1 VVTSSSGNYFVD
13 VARVW
18 QEAMLSGMMAFWVGF
33 WKGAAPLPNSPTPQA
48 LSKLFSGVYISH
60 RQANR
65 TNCFDLTYTLPK
77 SVSIFFFGLHPPE
90 HWKTG
95 IARVVDFSKPD
106 VERLLANQIAKT
118 GAQGRI
124 KLQSQG
130 IAAGIFHPTNS
141 FGKPHG
147 HIHYAVANTTVASNG
162 QCYSIG
168 NTREMYLTQG
178 ERRARFLKLH
188 DQALQSDGIATVR
201 VGKHFEIAAIPQ
213 SLIDALSPSK
223 AAMEEARRAHGFSSA
238 RANDFYARA
247 AKNHDTKRELKLPIE
262 IFKETTA
269 IAKSHGI
276 TLFSVTH
283 DPQIK
288 RAISDP
294 YVSMQ
299 TAVSTAKAALR
310 SCNAKYGTFTETQ
323 FRERLYTLALG
334 KPTRMEELDRVA
346 HSILQRKEHVRLIKQ
361 SKAYGQSRFQI
372 KSDVKQTK
380 VVSPQQSW
388 KELKAAITGLRDAVV
403 INVLAKAKRVVEKV
417 TAYLSPKHELKVL
430 DAKKL
435 DSFIR
440 THLPKPRLLAHAQ
453 AIYLGLVSPG
463 NPHQKALVAERR
475 YRQLRQCTRLSKRT
489 VLVIKNSECLSSKE
503 LGKVLS
509 IAKRDKASIVFSE
522 QQTTKSKTHQHEHQ
536 R

>member
-1 VVTSSSGNYFVD
+1 
-13 VARVW
+13 
-18 QEAMLSGMMAFWVGF
+18 MLAGMMAFWVGF
-33 WKGAAPLPNSPTPQA
+33 WKGATPLPNSPTPEA
-48 LSKLFSGVYISH
+48 LAKLFSGVHISH

-65 TNCFDLTYTLPK
+65 TNCFDLTYSLPK
-77 SVSIFFFGLHPPE
+77 SLSIFFFGLHPPE
-90 HWKTG
+90 NWKTG
-95 IARVVDFSKPD
+95 IARAMDFSKPD
-106 VERLLANQIAKT
+106 VERLLANQVAKT

-130 IAAGIFHPTNS
+130 IAGGFFHYSNS

-147 HIHYAVANTTVASNG
+147 HIHYAIPNTTVASNG

-168 NTREMYLTQG
+168 NARELYLTQG

-188 DQALQSDGIATVR
+188 DQALQADGIATVR

-223 AAMEEARRAHGFSSA
+223 SVMDEARRAHGFSSA

-247 AKNHDTKRELKLPIE
+247 ARNHDTKRELKLPVE
-262 IFKETTA
+262 IYKETTA
-269 IAKSHGI
+269 IAKSHGV

-283 DPQIK
+283 DPQIR

-310 SCNAKYGTFTETQ
+310 SCNANYGTFTETQ

-346 HSILQRKEHVRLIKQ
+346 LSILQSKEHVRLVKQ
-361 SKAYGQSRFQI
+361 SKAYGQTRYQI
-372 KSDVKQTK
+372 KSAIKQAK
-380 VVSPQQSW
+380 VVSPNQAW
-388 KELKAAITGLRDAVV
+388 RELKGAIRGLRDAAVV
-403 INVLAKAKRVVEKV
+403 NVLAKAKRVVERV

-453 AIYLGLVSPG
+453 AIYQGLVSPG
-463 NPHQKALVAERR
+463 NPHQKALVAEQR
-475 YRQLRQCTRLSKRT
+475 YRRLRQCTRLSKRT
-489 VLVIKNSECLSSKE
+489 VLVIKNSECLSSID
-503 LGKVLS
+503 LAKVLR
-509 IAKRDKASIVFSE
+509 IAKRDKASVVFSE
-522 QQTTKSKTHQHEHQ
+522 LQANKSKTHQHEHQ